1 MPNTPKYKCTRK
13 DIAVIV
19 IYLVLLLIQIGM
31 YIIQNGITSVDTLFT
46 QTMIFTLGF
55 VGVLDFLHCIN
66 LDILVPDYILY
77 IKKQEREKEL
87 SECMDKL
94 AQGQL
99 KEHIKEFVDQAV
111 QESLGSIMDK
121 SMDHVVEESM
131 ADVIEKSTE
140 AYFKSEINYIKNYS
154 NERINHVLS
163 QLKLK
168 DSQFNELRL
177 ELIRMRSLPL
187 KDLKDAEEK
196 IKEFI
201 RSGHKPFNDFSK
213 NSAVVNLKEINSAKR
228 TYNNVDYFLNF
239 HDAMYSA
246 DNFADFVRVMNLLIC
261 EKIGA
266 DNFDT
271 IAIPFDSNVI
281 LGVEV
286 AKLFGKPVVKMRKDK
301 GKLEIDHLWDG
312 EFGNG
317 NRVLIVHDVLVSGE
331 QIIHVKNHIPSRFEV
346 VALCCLAARTD
357 DKGLETLKKEN
368 IRVERVIDLSDSE
381 IESLMEKEL

>member
-1 MPNTPKYKCTRK
+1 MTNKPKYKWTIK
-13 DIAVIV
+13 DFIFIGVF
-19 IYLVLLLIQIGM
+19 LVLLVVQICM
-31 YIIQNGITSVDTLFT
+31 YITQNGLTSVDVLFT
-46 QTMIFTLGF
+46 QTMIFVIGF
-55 VGVLDFLHCIN
+55 VGILDFFHCFN
-66 LDILVPDYILY
+66 LDFFVPDYILY

-87 SECMDKL
+87 SECLDRL
-94 AQGQL
+94 AQGKL
-99 KEHIKEFVDQAV
+99 KEHIKESVDQAV
-111 QESLGSIMDK
+111 QESLSSIMDK
-121 SMDHVVEESM
+121 SMDHIVEESM
-131 ADVIEKSTE
+131 AGVIKKSTE
-140 AYFKSEINYIKNYS
+140 AYFENEINYIKNYT

-177 ELIRMRSLPL
+177 ELIKMRSMPL
-187 KDLKDAEEK
+187 KDLQDAEEK

-201 RSGHKPFNDFSK
+201 RSGHKPFNNFSN
-213 NSAVVNLKEINSAKR
+213 NSAVVNLKKINSAKR

-239 HDAMYSA
+239 HDAMYSD
-246 DNFADFVRVMNLLIC
+246 DNFADFIRVMNLLIC

-357 DKGLETLKKEN
+357 DKGLETLEKEN
-368 IRVERVIDLSDSE
+368 IRVERVIDLSDAE
-381 IESLMEKEL
+381 IERLMKKEL